1 MHQNSTL
8 LSACILM
15 LAASA
20 LPGVKAQAANDNTAY
35 GILAFSDEQS
45 SLTNNVVTFDIV
57 SDAEPVFQRAVAFY
71 VTSTAGAYGD
81 GY

>member
-57 SDAEPVFQRAVAFY
+57 SDAEPVFQRAVAF
-71 VTSTAGAYGD
+71 
-81 GY
+81 